1 MNTKTIRHIPWFF
14 ALPLPSVAV
23 PRSGDIGFPQVKGRS
38 ADRLQGRSG
47 Q

>member
-1 MNTKTIRHIPWFF
+1 MNTKAIRHIPSFF
-14 ALPLPSVAV
+14 ALPVLSAGV

-38 ADRLQGRSG
+38 ADGLQGRSG